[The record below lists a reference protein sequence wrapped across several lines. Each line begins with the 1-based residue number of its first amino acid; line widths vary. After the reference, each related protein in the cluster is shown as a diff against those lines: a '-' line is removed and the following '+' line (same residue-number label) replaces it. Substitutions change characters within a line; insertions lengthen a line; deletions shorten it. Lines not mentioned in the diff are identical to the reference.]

1 MIKAPCGKSFLE
13 QFKILAQKEGN
24 DDVKTYYI
32 TTPIYYVNDKPHIGH
47 AYTTTAC
54 DVMSRYK
61 RMKGY
66 DVFFLTG
73 TDEHGQ
79 KIQSAAEAKG
89 ETPQQ
94 LVDRVHQTFRDL
106 CTALNVGNNDFIRT
120 TEPRHIRTVQAIFSR
135 LMEQGD
141 IYKGTYTGYY
151 CVPDETY
158 VPENAMGPNKTCPD
172 CGRPLTIMEEESYF
186 FRAAKYV
193 PQLIEYYE
201 AHMKAV
207 MPRQR
212 YNEIMSFL
220 KSGVR
225 DQSVSR
231 TSLKWGIPVP
241 GDEKHVI
248 YVWFDALVNYLTAA
262 GYLDDPE
269 KFAHWWPSVRHMV
282 GKDIIRF
289 HCVTWPLVL
298 LALGISLP
306 VEVFAHGWWT
316 VDGEKMSKTRG
327 NVVDPFKIVK
337 EYGRD
342 AFRYFMMREVPF
354 GNDGDFSE
362 LALVG
367 RINSD
372 LANDLG
378 NLLNRT
384 HRMIVSYRG
393 GVVPASDETC
403 ELAEMSARVLETV
416 DAAMNEYA
424 FDEALKAVW
433 EFIGRAN
440 KFIDETMPWKLAKDE
455 AQSTRLDFV
464 LLNLYEALRLS
475 AMMIAPVMPE
485 TAARIWG
492 QLGVDGEPVRSEYSS
507 FVWGQG
513 AGNKLGASEVLFPRI
528 DINEWKKHKE
538 EQKLQESAK
547 KAEAQ
552 SQQEASAGAETP
564 SPSQQAQSET
574 QAPSTDHEA
583 EISIDDFRT
592 VEMRVARITK
602 CEEIPK
608 SKKLYKLT
616 VDLGYETRTVCSG
629 IKAFFTPSEL
639 EGRRIIL
646 VTNLKPVKLCG
657 VESSGMILCAS
668 VKKDGVSEQLTLIK
682 PEDDNIPLGSRVS

>member
-1 MIKAPCGKSFLE
+1 MDSKVF
-13 QFKILAQKEGN
+13 
-24 DDVKTYYI
+24 YI
-32 TTPIYYVNDKPHIGH
+32 TTPIYYVNDIPHIGH

-54 DVMSRYK
+54 DAIARYK

-66 DVFFLTG
+66 EVKFLTG

-79 KIQSAAEAKG
+79 KIQTAAEAKG
-89 ETPQQ
+89 ISPQE
-94 LVDRVHQTFRDL
+94 LVDRIHLKFREL
-106 CTALNVGNNDFIRT
+106 CTLLNASNDDFIRT
-120 TEPRHIRTVQAIFSR
+120 TEERHIKTVQAMFAKLI
-135 LMEQGD
+135 EQGD
-141 IYKGTYTGYY
+141 IYKGTYSGYY

-186 FRAAKYV
+186 FRASKYV

-201 AHMKAV
+201 KHAKAV
-207 MPRQR
+207 MPRIR

-248 YVWFDALVNYLTAA
+248 YVWFDALINYASA
-262 GYLDDPE
+262 VGYLDDPE
-269 KFAHWWPSVRHMV
+269 KFAHWWSGVRHMV

-289 HCVTWPLVL
+289 HCVIWPLML
-298 LALGISLP
+298 IALGVSLP
-306 VEVFAHGWWT
+306 NEVFAHGWWT

-327 NVVDPFKIVK
+327 NVVDPFKMVE
-337 EYGRD
+337 EYGLD
-342 AFRYFMMREVPF
+342 PFRYFLLREVPF

-384 HRMIVSYRG
+384 LQMIRSYRG
-393 GVVPASDETC
+393 GVVPSCGESDS
-403 ELAEMSARVLETV
+403 ELCAMSAKILERV
-416 DAAMNEYA
+416 DSAMNEYA
-424 FDEALKAVW
+424 FDEALKATW

-455 AQSTRLDFV
+455 SQNARLDFV

-475 AMMIAPVMPE
+475 ALLVAPVMPD
-485 TAARIWG
+485 TAKRIWT
-492 QLGVDGEPVRSEYSS
+492 QLGINSDPVTTQYDSFKWGE
-507 FVWGQG
+507 G
-513 AGNKLGASEVLFPRI
+513 AGNTIGESQVLFPRI
-528 DINEWKKHKE
+528 DIEAWKKAKE
-538 EQKLQESAK
+538 EKKLQEESAK
-547 KAEAQ
+547 AAATIE
-552 SQQEASAGAETP
+552 
-564 SPSQQAQSET
+564 
-574 QAPSTDHEA
+574 HEP
-583 EISIDDFRT
+583 EISIDDFKT

-602 CEEIPK
+602 CEEIPR
-608 SKKLYKLT
+608 SKKLYKLE
-616 VDLGYETRTVCSG
+616 VDLGYEKRTVCSG
-629 IKAFFTPSEL
+629 IKAFFTPEEL
-639 EGRRIIL
+639 TGKTVIL

-657 VESSGMILCAS
+657 VESNGMILAAS
-668 VKKDGVSEQLTLIK
+668 VKKDGVSESLTLLK
-682 PEDDNIPLGSRVS
+682 PEDENMPLGSRVS

>member
-1 MIKAPCGKSFLE
+1 MNNEKRF
-13 QFKILAQKEGN
+13 
-24 DDVKTYYI
+24 YI
-32 TTPIYYVNDKPHIGH
+32 TTPIYYVNDIPHIGH

-54 DVMSRYK
+54 DTISRYK

-79 KIQSAAEAKG
+79 KIQAAAEAKG

-94 LVDRVHQTFRDL
+94 LVDRIHQTFRDL
-106 CTALNVGNNDFIRT
+106 CKLLNASNDDFIRT
-120 TEPRHIRTVQAIFSR
+120 TEDRHIRAVQAIFSK
-135 LMEQGD
+135 LIEKGD
-141 IYKGTYTGYY
+141 IYKGTYSGYY

-186 FRAAKYV
+186 FRASKYV

-201 AHMKAV
+201 THLKAV
-207 MPRQR
+207 MPETR

-220 KSGVR
+220 KGGVR

-231 TSLKWGIPVP
+231 TTLKWGIPVP

-248 YVWFDALVNYLTAA
+248 YVWFDALVNYVTAA

-269 KFAHWWPSVRHMV
+269 KFAYWWPHVRHMV

-289 HCVTWPLVL
+289 HCVTWPLL
-298 LALGISLP
+298 LIAMGVNVP
-306 VEVFAHGWWT
+306 VEIFAHGWWT
-316 VDGEKMSKTRG
+316 VDGEKMSKTRK

-337 EYGRD
+337 EYGLD
-342 AFRYFMMREVPF
+342 PFRYFMMREVPF

-384 HRMIVSYRG
+384 HRMIQSYRG
-393 GVVPASDETC
+393 GVVPKCADPKS
-403 ELAEMSARVLETV
+403 ELSEMSVNVLERV
-416 DAAMNEYA
+416 DRAMNDYA
-424 FDEALKAVW
+424 FDEALKAIW
-433 EFIGRAN
+433 EFIGRSN

-455 AQSTRLDFV
+455 SQAERLDFV

-475 AMMIAPVMPE
+475 AMLVAPVMPE
-485 TAARIWG
+485 TSQRIWK
-492 QLGVDGEPVRSEYSS
+492 QLGIQEDPTKSQYDS
-507 FVWGQG
+507 FVWGEG
-513 AGNKLGASEVLFPRI
+513 AGKTLGESEVLFPRI
-528 DINEWKKHKE
+528 DIEEWKKLKE
-538 EQKLQESAK
+538 EQKRMQEEVA
-547 KAEAQ
+547 AQ
-552 SQQEASAGAETP
+552 AVIE
-564 SPSQQAQSET
+564 
-574 QAPSTDHEA
+574 HEE
-583 EISIDDFRT
+583 EISIDNFKT

-608 SKKLYKLT
+608 SKKLYKLE
-616 VDLGYETRTVCSG
+616 VDLGYEKRTVCSG
-629 IKAFFTPSEL
+629 IKAFFTPEEL
-639 EGRRIIL
+639 EGRTIIL

-657 VESSGMILCAS
+657 VESNGMILCAS
-668 VKKDGVSEQLTLIK
+668 VKKDGVSEQLTLLT
-682 PEDDNIPLGSRVS
+682 PEDKDIPLGSRVS